1 VVKGRGR
8 SDGGGIEV
16 GEVKKLKRKTR
27 RDATRRNSCKV
38 VELLGALEPE
48 ALHGAALLGAP
59 AAAPK
64 GGMER
69 VDGAAEQILHDPRG
83 LLQLA

>member
-1 VVKGRGR
+1 MVKGRGR

-48 ALHGAALLGAP
+48 ALLGAP

-64 GGMER
+64 GGMEE

-83 LLQLA
+83 VLQLA